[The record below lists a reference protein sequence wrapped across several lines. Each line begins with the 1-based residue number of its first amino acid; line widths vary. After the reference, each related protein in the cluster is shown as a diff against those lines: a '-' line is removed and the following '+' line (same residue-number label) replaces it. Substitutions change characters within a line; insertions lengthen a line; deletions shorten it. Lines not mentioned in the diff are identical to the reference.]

1 MYLFYFFAGVSI
13 WLGLQSLRGGLRY
26 RAYVREEMA
35 RPVAQFT
42 PFVSVIAPN
51 RGSDPGL
58 NENITALLNQNYP
71 AYEVLFVFDEA
82 QDPGVKVIEEVKAAQ
97 RASAKVTT
105 RSIVAGAAT
114 DSGQKVHNLRVAV
127 GEINAK
133 TEVLVFVDTDARP
146 DANWLREIVAPLAD
160 GNLGAVTGYR
170 WFIPD
175 RGGLASRLRSV
186 WNASVASALG
196 TARDKNF
203 CWGGSTAIR
212 RLTFE
217 KLNIRKRW
225 QGSVSDDFTVT
236 RVLQEARLPIHF
248 TPCCLVPSVGDCDF
262 RELLEFT
269 TRQIKITRVYAPH
282 LWKSILLGGSLF
294 ALTFFGGWF
303 LVLVRVSL
311 GVSFITPL
319 ALLCIIFVL
328 GAAKAFVRWQAIMI
342 PLAKYHKELRR
353 DLAAQLLLWP
363 FASLLYLHNS
373 IVAGFSRRIEWRGIT
388 YELKSTNEA
397 VIISRN

>member
-42 PFVSVIAPN
+42 PFVSAIAPN

-58 NENITALLNQNYP
+58 NENITALLKQDYP
-71 AYEVLFVFDEA
+71 AYEVLFVFDEVTDA
-82 QDPGVKVIEEVKAAQ
+82 GVKVIEEVKAAHE
-97 RASAKVTT
+97 ASAKVST
-105 RSIVAGAAT
+105 RSIVAGEAT

-160 GNLGAVTGYR
+160 ENLGAVTGYR

-175 RGGLASRLRSV
+175 RGGFASRLRSV

-196 TARDKNF
+196 AARDKNF

-212 RLTFE
+212 RVTFE

-225 QGSVSDDFTVT
+225 QENSRFIS
-236 RVLQEARLPIHF
+236 RLA
-248 TPCCLVPSVGDCDF
+248 V
-262 RELLEFT
+262 
-269 TRQIKITRVYAPH
+269 
-282 LWKSILLGGSLF
+282 
-294 ALTFFGGWF
+294 WF
-303 LVLVRVSL
+303 LR
-311 GVSFITPL
+311 
-319 ALLCIIFVL
+319 
-328 GAAKAFVRWQAIMI
+328 
-342 PLAKYHKELRR
+342 
-353 DLAAQLLLWP
+353 
-363 FASLLYLHNS
+363 
-373 IVAGFSRRIEWRGIT
+373 
-388 YELKSTNEA
+388 
-397 VIISRN
+397 